1 MFDLGI
7 QELIVIFVVALIV
20 FGPKR
25 MPELGRTLG
34 KGILELKK
42 AVEGVRDQIH
52 AESEI
57 VHESVGNAKPE
68 EKKNDTAGVEAG
80 SVSVTGESSTELRDT
95 EEDKRDLQGPSETD
109 KFYRVAD
116 EGLAAERKEGPVD
129 GR

>member
-25 MPELGRTLG
+25 LPELGRTLG

-42 AVEGVRDQIH
+42 AMEGVREQIH
-52 AESEI
+52 AESEMGQEAI
-57 VHESVGNAKPE
+57 ESPKPE
-68 EKKNDTAGVEAG
+68 EKKEEKKEEGAAAESGGAKETKNGAEDVQGSSEA
-80 SVSVTGESSTELRDT
+80 E
-95 EEDKRDLQGPSETD
+95 
-109 KFYRVAD
+109 KFYRAD
-116 EGLAAERKEGPVD
+116 ENTPHERKEESVD